1 MLTKTRILAQTIKC
15 THNVRIDLQYRVQI
29 NGMSQSNVYKCIF
42 PSLYYKL
49 FTGGLLNS

>member
-29 NGMSQSNVYKCIF
+29 NGMSQSNVYKYHF

-49 FTGGLLNS
+49 FTGWVLNS

>member
-29 NGMSQSNVYKCIF
+29 NGMSQSNVYKCIIN
-42 PSLYYKL
+42 Y
-49 FTGGLLNS
+49 LLEGYLIVNI